1 MKKQTISIVA
11 IAAITSIATLLG
23 TQYLSKS
30 NDGIF
35 YPFKQDKKPI
45 HYVSNTGI
53 TATQP
58 VDFTAAAEDAV
69 KSVVHIKTLSEGKTV
84 RARDPFDIFG
94 MHGLREYKM
103 PDQVGSGSGVI
114 ISEDGYIIT
123 NNHVIAGASKVQVTF
138 NNRNTE
144 IAEVVGADPS
154 TDLAVLKIKADKLH
168 YMEIGNSDDVKLGQ
182 WVLAVGYPLNL
193 DATVTAGIVSAKG
206 RALGINQRQSSSAIE
221 SFIQTDAAVN
231 PGNSGGPLVNT
242 EGRLI
247 GINSAIAS
255 PTGSYAGYSYAIPSN
270 IVEKVTRD
278 IIKFGKVQRGYL
290 GVSLADLNDQS
301 AEVLG
306 INKDDFRNIK
316 GVYVNSVEKNSGA
329 AAAGLKKGDFITEIN
344 GTAIENVP
352 QLQGVVA
359 RYHPGDKISVTY
371 LRDGKS
377 YTKQVELKANFG
389 NKIIDESQTSFEIE
403 GAKLRNLTKEEEK
416 RFNIEGGGVY
426 VENVGKGKFAK
437 AGIANGYIIVTVN
450 DKRVKNVSEFNSR
463 VQESEEGVQL
473 GGIYAGR
480 NGMYYYGMGS
490 LEGESLK

>member
-1 MKKQTISIVA
+1 MKKMILPIVA
-11 IAAITSIATLLG
+11 TAAITSFATVYG
-23 TQYLSKS
+23 TQYLSDNNSKYISS
-30 NDGIF
+30 NNS
-35 YPFKQDKKPI
+35 PV
-45 HYVSNTGI
+45 HYVSNTG
-53 TATQP
+53 TLSTQP
-58 VDFTAAAEDAV
+58 VDFTIAAEDAV

-103 PDQVGSGSGVI
+103 PDQVGAGSGVI
-114 ISEDGYIIT
+114 ISEDGYIVT
-123 NNHVIAGASKVQVTF
+123 NNHVIAGATKVQVTF

-144 IAEVVGADPS
+144 IAEVVGSDPS
-154 TDLAVLKIKADKLH
+154 TDLAVLKINAKNLH

-278 IIKFGKVQRGYL
+278 IIKYGKVQRGYL
-290 GVSLADLNDQS
+290 GVSLADLND
-301 AEVLG
+301 
-306 INKDDFRNIK
+306 INVERLSLDKEKYKDIK
-316 GVYVNSVEKNSGA
+316 GVIVNTVEKESGA
-329 AAAGLKKGDFITEIN
+329 AQAGIKKGDVIIAIN
-344 GTAIENVP
+344 GTTVENVP

-377 YTKQVELKANFG
+377 KTEHVELKSNFG
-389 NKIIDESQTSFEIE
+389 NKILDESQTSFELS
-403 GAKLRNLTKEEEK
+403 GATFRNLTSEEQK
-416 RFNIEGGGVY
+416 KYNVQGGGVY
-426 VENVGKGKFAK
+426 VDQVNNGAFAK
-437 AGIANGYIIVTVN
+437 AGITKGFIIVTVN
-450 DKRVKNVSEFNSR
+450 DKRVKNVAELNNAIT
-463 VQESEEGVQL
+463 QAPDGLQL

-480 NGMYYYGMGS
+480 NGMYYYGMAGI
-490 LEGESLK
+490 ETESVK

>member
-1 MKKQTISIVA
+1 MKKMILPVVA
-11 IAAITSIATLLG
+11 TAAVTSLVTVFG
-23 TQYLSKS
+23 SNYLSPNKS
-30 NDGIF
+30 TFFTDDSS
-35 YPFKQDKKPI
+35 PVR
-45 HYVSNTGI
+45 YVSNSGNP
-53 TATQP
+53 ATQP
-58 VDFTAAAEDAV
+58 VDFSPAAEEAV

-103 PDQVGSGSGVI
+103 PDQVGAGSGVI
-114 ISEDGYIIT
+114 ISEDGYIVT

-144 IAEVVGADPS
+144 IAEVIGSDPS
-154 TDLAVLKIKADKLH
+154 TDLAVLKINAKNLH

-206 RALGINQRQSSSAIE
+206 RALGINQRQSTSAIE

-242 EGRLI
+242 EARLV

-290 GVSLADLNDQS
+290 GVSLADLNDQNIERL
-301 AEVLG
+301 ALDK
-306 INKDDFRNIK
+306 NQYKDIK
-316 GVYVNSVEKNSGA
+316 GIIVNSVEGESGA
-329 AAAGLKKGDFITEIN
+329 AQAGMKKGDVIIAVN
-344 GTAIENVP
+344 GTTVENVP
-352 QLQGVVA
+352 QLQGVIA

-377 YTKQVELKANFG
+377 QTKHVELKSNFG
-389 NKIIDESQTSFEIE
+389 NKIVDENQASFELS
-403 GAKLRNLTKEEEK
+403 GAQFRNLTAEEQK
-416 RFNIEGGGVY
+416 KFNVQGGGVY
-426 VENVGKGKFAK
+426 VEEVSKGAFAT
-437 AGIANGYIIVTVN
+437 AGIAKGFIIVTVN
-450 DKRVKNVSEFNSR
+450 DKRVKNVSEYNAAVS
-463 VQESEEGVQL
+463 QSPDGLQI

-480 NGMYYYGMGS
+480 NGMYYYGLAGI
-490 LEGESLK
+490 ETENIK